1 MCEGLIGRVQK
12 KGGWGL
18 GSVPQS
24 LGENK
29 STAVKKTK
37 QNLIVKPLKDK
48 RKVKV
53 SAGIFAVAA
62 GTQQE
67 RLAEQTDWGLLSY

>member
-1 MCEGLIGRVQK
+1 MGVGKC
-12 KGGWGL
+12 
-18 GSVPQS
+18 ST
-24 LGENK
+24 K
-29 STAVKKTK
+29 SWREQIHRREKNKTK
-37 QNLIVKPLKDK
+37 KNLIVKPLKDK

>member
-1 MCEGLIGRVQK
+1 MGVGKCSTKSWREQIHRREK
-12 KGGWGL
+12 K
-18 GSVPQS
+18 
-24 LGENK
+24 
-29 STAVKKTK
+29 KKK
-37 QNLIVKPLKDK
+37 NLIVKPLKNK

>member
-29 STAVKKTK
+29 STAVK
-37 QNLIVKPLKDK
+37 PLKDK
-48 RKVKV
+48 RKAKV